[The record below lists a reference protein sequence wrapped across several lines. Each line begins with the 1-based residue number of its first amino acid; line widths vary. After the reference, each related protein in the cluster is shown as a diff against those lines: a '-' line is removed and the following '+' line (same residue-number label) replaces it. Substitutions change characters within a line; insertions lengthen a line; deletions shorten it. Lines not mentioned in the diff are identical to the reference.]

1 MGQKESG
8 VTIQG
13 DLFRSGTIHMKYS
26 LPGQEKDDLFIQV
39 IVWTGLTKDD
49 LLIQVIV
56 WTDLTVKCI

>member
-1 MGQKESG
+1 M
-8 VTIQG
+8 I
-13 DLFRSGTIHMKYS
+13 RSGTIHMKYS